1 MKTLNNQGLF
11 YFFQYIIGM
20 WYSFIKQAISKEEAE
35 QIIQNELLS
44 KSYVDPATD
53 NADTIKQKLIEKYGS
68 EQEMVSA
75 INSEISKIMSEFDKS
90 SPWVSGSR
98 ETHTH
103 FSTPY
108 EAFYVMPDGS
118 TTPNLRS
125 HVMFDKYLLS
135 RLGVNPEALKDR
147 SDRHVLSELTGAMRI
162 NLNNGRANA
171 TIYTQPTR
179 EQLEWLRKNDISR
192 EELDIRRGTE
202 VEYGDESDAS
212 SDQFSRVIEKISEL
226 NVDEISRKLD
236 EMQSF
241 MSSII
246 GEVKSSY
253 DENYRIVNTAEN
265 PNNLP
270 EDQLKKL
277 TEIYINLKDIGSNL
291 FNIEQLLES

>member
-1 MKTLNNQGLF
+1 
-11 YFFQYIIGM
+11 M
-20 WYSFIKQAISKEEAE
+20 WYTRLKLAISKEEAE
-35 QIIQNELLS
+35 KIIQQELS
-44 KSYVDPATD
+44 SRSFVDPATED
-53 NADTIKQKLIEKYGS
+53 ENIIKEKLIQKYGS
-68 EQEMVSA
+68 EEEMVQA
-75 INSEISKIMSEFDKS
+75 INSEIAKIMSEFDQS

-118 TTPNLRS
+118 VTPNLRS

-147 SDRHVLSELTGAMRI
+147 SDRHILSELTGAMRI

-171 TIYTQPTR
+171 TIYTNPTR
-179 EQLEWLRKNDISR
+179 QQLDWLKNNDITR
-192 EELDIRRGTE
+192 DELDIRRGSA
-202 VEYGDESDAS
+202 VELGDESGTS
-212 SDQFSRVIEKISEL
+212 SDQYSEVISKLSEL

-236 EMQSF
+236 DMQSF
-241 MSSII
+241 ISSVI
-246 GEVKSSY
+246 GDVKSNY
-253 DENYRIVNTAEN
+253 DENYRMVNTAEN

-270 EDQLKKL
+270 EEQVKKL
-277 TEIYINLKDIGSNL
+277 TEIYMNLKDIGTNL